1 MEKNKETKF
10 TQEKEPSAQTETI
23 FEDAASANEC
33 TGLMQGMPIDEAD
46 KENYGQVFDY
56 GPEAAS
62 DEVNAGEVKEPH
74 EKRGMAFGDPAGTGR
89 E

>member
-1 MEKNKETKF
+1 
-10 TQEKEPSAQTETI
+10 
-23 FEDAASANEC
+23 
-33 TGLMQGMPIDEAD
+33 MQGMPIDEAD

-56 GPEAAS
+56 GPEADS
-62 DEVNAGEVKEPH
+62 DEVNAGEVKKPH

>member
-1 MEKNKETKF
+1 MEKNKDTKF

-23 FEDAASANEC
+23 FEDVASANEC

-56 GPEAAS
+56 GPEADS
-62 DEVNAGEVKEPH
+62 DEVNAGEVKKPH